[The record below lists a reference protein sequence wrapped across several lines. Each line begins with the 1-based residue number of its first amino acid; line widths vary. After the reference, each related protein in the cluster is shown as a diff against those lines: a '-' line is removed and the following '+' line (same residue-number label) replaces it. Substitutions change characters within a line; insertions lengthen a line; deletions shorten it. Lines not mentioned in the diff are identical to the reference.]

1 MNNTKVTLLMLLL
14 QQLKLP
20 VSHAIHHRVVQ
31 MLFAKNVMVQDHAH
45 ACQNIQE
52 ILTQAVDQSAFSI
65 QIAIEQEHVYETSVW
80 TPVQV
85 HVV

>member
-1 MNNTKVTLLMLLL
+1 MLLL

-20 VSHAIHHRVVQ
+20 VILAIRHHVVQ
-31 MLFAKNVMVQDHAH
+31 MLFAKNVMVQDHAR

-52 ILTQAVDQSAFSI
+52 IHTLAVDQSAFSI

-85 HVV
+85 HVVSMQSVGL